1 MCAAGT
7 LRTPMA
13 FRCGKP
19 RLRGARLLRTAIA
32 PATIVDAQPT
42 SEPVNTVIQ

>member
-1 MCAAGT
+1 MYAAGT

-13 FRCGKP
+13 FRSGKP
-19 RLRGARLLRTAIA
+19 RLRRPRLLRTAIT
-32 PATIVDAQPT
+32 PATIVDAQPI